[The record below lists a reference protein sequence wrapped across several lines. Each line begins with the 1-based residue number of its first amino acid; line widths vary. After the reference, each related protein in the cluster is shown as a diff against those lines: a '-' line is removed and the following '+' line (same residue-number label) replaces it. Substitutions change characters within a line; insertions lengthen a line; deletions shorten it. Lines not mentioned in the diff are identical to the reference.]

1 MRFDTSMR
9 RNAKNDLDSFANF
22 LNVTTQKQQK
32 NDTCSPVLQ
41 NNGRK
46 SLAMVYPEKQ
56 IWQRI
61 YDPEI
66 ALVNGT
72 IFEELNL
79 LFKKS
84 SCRGNNFGEGCIL

>member
-9 RNAKNDLDSFANF
+9 RNAKSDLDAFANF
-22 LNVTTQKQQK
+22 LNTTTQKQQK
-32 NDTCSPVLQ
+32 NDTGSSVLQ
-41 NNGRK
+41 NNSRK
-46 SLAMVYPEKQ
+46 SLAMVYPERQ
-56 IWQRI
+56 MFQRI

-79 LFKKS
+79 PFKKA
-84 SCRGNNFGEGCIL
+84 SCRGNNFGEGCL